1 MSRSAHT
8 AAPIGVFDSGVG
20 GLSVLRALRAELPQE
35 DFVYLSD
42 AAHAPYGE
50 RTDDYVSARA
60 LRVADYL
67 VAQHGI
73 KTLVVACN
81 TATAA
86 AIHTLRERWPSLP
99 IVGVEPALKPAAAAS
114 RTKMVGVMA
123 TRSTLQSAKFKTLL
137 DKLHGQARF
146 VMQACDGLA
155 GAIENG
161 EANTAEVLCVRYVQ
175 AMGGFGALDGQID
188 QLVLGCTHY
197 PLVGDLLQ
205 NLVGPHTT
213 LLEAG
218 PPVSQQTRRV
228 LDQAGLLLP
237 QGSAGTTRLLSTGNT
252 AALGGNALRWLGL
265 DVPVVSAQSDAR
277 LELWPARQE
286 SNL

>member
-1 MSRSAHT
+1 LRSASH
-8 AAPIGVFDSGVG
+8 AVAPIGVFDSGVG

-67 VAQHGI
+67 ITQHGV
-73 KTLVVACN
+73 KALVVACN

-86 AIHTLRERWPSLP
+86 AIQMLRARWPTLP
-99 IVGVEPALKPAAAAS
+99 IVGIEPALKPAAAAS
-114 RTKMVGVMA
+114 QTKRVGVMA

-137 DKLHGQARF
+137 ESLQGQAEF
-146 VMQACDGLA
+146 VVQACDGLA
-155 GAIENG
+155 AAIENG
-161 EANTAEVLCVRYVQ
+161 DDKTTQALCETFVR
-175 AMGGFGALDGQID
+175 AMGDFGRQPGQMD

-197 PLVGDLLQ
+197 PLVSDVLQ
-205 NLVGPHTT
+205 SLVGTSVD

-218 PPVSQQTRRV
+218 APVSLQTRRV
-228 LDQAGLLLP
+228 LSQADLLF
-237 QGSAGTTRLLSTGNT
+237 AGRAGGATRLLSTGT
-252 AALGGNALRWLGL
+252 AEALSGNALRWLGL
-265 DVPVVSAQSDAR
+265 DRVVEGVQTDA
-277 LELWPARQE
+277 PQ
-286 SNL
+286 

>member
-1 MSRSAHT
+1 MSRCAHA

-50 RTDDYVSARA
+50 RTDDYVNARA

-67 VAQHGI
+67 VAQHSV

-114 RTKMVGVMA
+114 RTKVVGVMA

-137 DKLHGQARF
+137 DKLQGQARF
-146 VMQACDGLA
+146 VLQACDGLA
-155 GAIENG
+155 GAIESG
-161 EANTAEVLCVRYVQ
+161 EAGTAEVLCARYVQ
-175 AMGGFGALDGQID
+175 AMGGFGAMDGQID

-237 QGSAGTTRLLSTGNT
+237 QGIAGTTRLLSTGNT
-252 AALGGNALRWLGL
+252 AALGGSALRWLGL
-265 DVPVVSAQSDAR
+265 GMPVVSAQPD
-277 LELWPARQE
+277 PHG
-286 SNL
+286 